1 MDIIHEITPLSE
13 KDCFYIVDRRKT
25 EFTYPIHCHLEYELN
40 FIEHAPGVRRVVG
53 DSAEVIGEYE
63 LVLITGKELEH
74 VWEQN
79 ACKSPLIHEITI
91 QFSPNLFG
99 NNILEKN
106 QFNSIR
112 KMLEKAQR
120 GISFP
125 MSSILKVYHL
135 LEKLV
140 SEEQSF
146 YAVINFLTILYELS
160 IEEDYKVLASSSFA
174 KITDIHSESRRIQ
187 KVQNYINERY
197 QQDIRLNL
205 LAELVGMA
213 PSAFSRFFKLR
224 TGKTLSDYSPIS
236 VSVTPPACW
245 WTRNDPSRRF
255 VMTAA
260 SITSRTSTVSLRKRK
275 TALPKSSG
283 ITTKRQKSLYKR
295 PF

>member
-1 MDIIHEITPLSE
+1 MDIIREITPLSE

-25 EFTYPIHCHLEYELN
+25 EFTYPIHCHSEYELN

-91 QFSPNLFG
+91 QFSPDLFG
-99 NNILEKN
+99 KNLLEKN

-112 KMLEKAQR
+112 KMLEKAQC

-160 IEEDYKVLASSSFA
+160 VEENYKVLASSSFA

-197 QQDIRLNL
+197 QQDIRLNQ

-224 TGKTLSDYSPIS
+224 TGKTLSA
-236 VSVTPPACW
+236 VSYTHLTLP
-245 WTRNDPSRRF
+245 T
-255 VMTAA
+255 
-260 SITSRTSTVSLRKRK
+260 TSRV
-275 TALPKSSG
+275 
-283 ITTKRQKSLYKR
+283 
-295 PF
+295 